1 MWILQLANFC
11 SSTKIGR
18 QANFKSAIK
27 TEAVIFW
34 RRALHQGLL
43 TFKSPIFHYL
53 TNLSNHHLEY
63 PQSHFTRLRAK
74 RAIFD
79 QKLPKIN
86 AIWFF
91 QLKISIFENWIFALN
106 IKRILDVILCHL
118 ILARKFSFL
127 CKKMARKFKY
137 FEISMNQKLFFKK
150 SAKFKLYLM
159 KNATKNSE
167 IFFWKKKKN
176 WKVTHKKSK
185 NLKYSKH
192 EIFFGRFINTMKEKY
207 FIWGY

>member
-11 SSTKIGR
+11 RSTKIGR

-79 QKLPKIN
+79 LKLPKTN

-106 IKRILDVILCHL
+106 IKRILDVISYV
-118 ILARKFSFL
+118 ISYVISFW
-127 CKKMARKFKY
+127 RENSIFY
-137 FEISMNQKLFFKK
+137 FKK
-150 SAKFKLYLM
+150 NGAKIQ
-159 KNATKNSE
+159 
-167 IFFWKKKKN
+167 IFWN
-176 WKVTHKKSK
+176 
-185 NLKYSKH
+185 KH
-192 EIFFGRFINTMKEKY
+192 ESKKRYLCSDFQLN
-207 FIWGY
+207 